1 MNKSDKY
8 YLKQGKLEL
17 SMLEDE
23 EDELEL
29 RNSIQRPSKKDLFVD
44 LEFPYSKRLKDN
56 SLKTLRAKEP
66 KLKVTKDIS
75 NTLHMMGQFLT
86 KSDEGEIDPVK
97 VVPPRRSIN
106 TAKAQKLEQIASTL
120 KIQEVELPPRV
131 IEKEEVVE
139 KVSELSSRE
148 ETPFESLSGERLKEK
163 ISVGIPNQ
171 EQLSEDA
178 LEARSVLK
186 DEINTEI
193 NELLAE
199 EKELE
204 AYSQTSRQ
212 EEQEL
217 QINKSAQIQEMVQEE
232 IEQEEIE
239 QKEIEQKE
247 IEQKEIE
254 QEEIEQKEI
263 EQKEIEQEEIEEK
276 EIEQEE
282 IEQEE
287 IEQEE
292 ISAEEIIE
300 DIKKETIEDVLD
312 KNESKLSAI
321 ERKMEQVYPNEG
333 NLVDLE
339 KKNTIEE
346 EIVKENTKELKQK
359 DIDQIIKGFFGK
371 SICQYPFAKELKKHI
386 DKQISL
392 IENYE

>member
-247 IEQKEIE
+247 IEQ
-254 QEEIEQKEI
+254 EEIEQKEI

-276 EIEQEE
+276 E